1 MPHSHLPELGSGGQ
15 RLTTKKMDGTVTD
28 ITQMKLIGVCVFFL
42 NLIPQNWSFRS
53 QLIAFDKN

>member
-28 ITQMKLIGVCVFFL
+28 ITQMKLIGVCVFFFKSHSPKL
-42 NLIPQNWSFRS
+42 ELSVPINCL
-53 QLIAFDKN
+53 